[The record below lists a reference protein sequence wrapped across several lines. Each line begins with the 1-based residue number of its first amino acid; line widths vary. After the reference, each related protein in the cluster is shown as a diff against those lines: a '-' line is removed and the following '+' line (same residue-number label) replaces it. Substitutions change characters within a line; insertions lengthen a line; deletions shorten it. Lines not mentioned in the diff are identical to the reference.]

1 MRWRKLMSFVASFCN
16 CISRIFFSTFGFVA
30 GTSSFFFSTT
40 SAAFFTGTGLA
51 GVALATA
58 VFSKTGFVTGA
69 LKAVGV
75 FKAVGALSVV
85 GALVGASLGFSA
97 AMRDGFSA
105 GVVVFLFGATATA
118 AILDELTLAG
128 LTLDWLLT
136 FAGELVLTVVAGL
149 LVVGGFFLLT
159 PVAVFAELTFADP
172 ALATTGFSTF
182 LLDFLVATSG
192 LALAV
197 VLVATAGVFLAAE
210 FGFPFFVEREIA

>member
-16 CISRIFFSTFGFVA
+16 CISRIFLSTLGFVA

-40 SAAFFTGTGLA
+40 SGAFLTGTGLV

-69 LKAVGV
+69 LIPAGV
-75 FKAVGALSVV
+75 LRAVGALSVA

-97 AMRDGFSA
+97 EMRDGFSA
-105 GVVVFLFGATATA
+105 GVVAFLFGATATA
-118 AILDELTLAG
+118 AILDELTFVELTLAG
-128 LTLDWLLT
+128 LLT
-136 FAGELVLTVVAGL
+136 FAGELVLAG
-149 LVVGGFFLLT
+149 VVGLAVVEGFFLLT
-159 PVAVFAELTFADP
+159 PVEVFAELTFADP
-172 ALATTGFSTF
+172 AFATTGFSTF

-192 LALAV
+192 LLFGAA
-197 VLVATAGVFLAAE
+197 LVATTGVFLAAE